1 MNTCGKSPRPVIH
14 LLNESTMTQNFPL
27 AHVTS
32 SRPFAPEEITVGD
45 LLRNIAAECPDKR
58 ALTMLRDPVTG
69 EQRSWTYAQLL
80 EASEA
85 VAQQLLQKFK
95 PGDHITLWSSNRPE
109 WLFVQFGAAMAG
121 LVLVAVSPASR
132 SHELGY
138 VLQQSDSVGII
149 YTKTMGK
156 TDCAAL
162 LEALRPECPKL
173 REVIAFDDWT
183 DIGKPTVNPQPLP
196 TVKPRQ
202 PAMIQYTSG
211 TTGKPKGALIAHYSL
226 VNATKTIET
235 TFELERHSVW
245 LNTVPLYTTSGCVFT
260 AITCIWNRGN
270 QVLLPNFDPAL
281 VFRGVT
287 EERANW
293 IPLVPT
299 MAVAVLDHPD
309 RAKCDFSSVKV
320 VVTGGSPVA
329 PDIVQRIERDMKVDF
344 MMVFGQTESSSAVC
358 LTHRKDTVEHRTT
371 TIGYPLGG
379 FELRICDPETN
390 RTLNFG
396 EIGEICM
403 RGPSVMLGYYNMPD
417 ATKSALDAEGWL
429 HSGDLGTLS
438 EEGYPKITGRLKD
451 MIIRGGSNIYPRELE
466 DVFSEHPLIA
476 ESAVFGIPEPKY
488 GELVVAAIRLRPGAA
503 LDSAGVAAYLN
514 DRVARYKVPSHVWF
528 VDQFPLTPSG
538 KIQKFVMRDQ
548 FLALHPGLVVAKA

>member
-1 MNTCGKSPRPVIH
+1 MSQTNQPAYFKS
-14 LLNESTMTQNFPL
+14 T
-27 AHVTS
+27 
-32 SRPFAPEEITVGD
+32 RPFAPEELSIGD
-45 LLRNIAAECPDKR
+45 FLRKIANECPDKR
-58 ALTMLRDPVTG
+58 ALTMLRDPATG
-69 EQRSWTYAQLL
+69 EQRAWTYAEVL
-80 EASEA
+80 EISEA
-85 VAQQLLQKFK
+85 VAQQLLLQFK

-149 YTKTMGK
+149 YTRHMAK
-156 TDCAAL
+156 TDCGAL
-162 LEALRPECPKL
+162 LESLRPECPKL
-173 REVIAFDDWT
+173 KVAIAFDDWA
-183 DIGKPTVNPQPLP
+183 DFGKRPANAPALP
-196 TVKPRQ
+196 VVKPRQ

-226 VNATKTIET
+226 VNATKTIEN

-245 LNTVPLYTTSGCVFT
+245 LNTVPLYTTSGCVF
-260 AITCIWNRGN
+260 ANFTCIWNRGN
-270 QVLLPNFDPAL
+270 QVLLPNFDPVL

-287 EERANW
+287 EENANW

-299 MAVAVLDHPD
+299 MAIAVLDHPD

-320 VVTGGSPVA
+320 VVTGGSAVA
-329 PDIVQRIERDMKVDF
+329 PELVQRIERELKADF

-358 LTHRKDTVEHRTT
+358 LSHRKDTVEHRTG

-403 RGPSVMLGYYNMPD
+403 RGPSVMLSYYNMEEASKAAID
-417 ATKSALDAEGWL
+417 GEGWL

-438 EEGYPKITGRLKD
+438 EEGYPQITGRLKD

-466 DVFSEHPLIA
+466 DVFSEHPDIA
-476 ESAVFGIPEPKY
+476 ESAVFGIPEAKY
-488 GELVVAAIRLRPGAA
+488 GELVVAAIRLRPGAT
-503 LDSAGVAAYLN
+503 LDSAGVAAYLQ
-514 DRVARYKVPSHVWF
+514 DRVARYKVPSYVWF

-538 KIQKFVMRDQ
+538 KIQKFVLRDQ
-548 FLALHPGLVVAKA
+548 YLAAHPELVVAKA